1 MEISLV
7 LHTVAVIKF
16 YFILHGAK
24 LAILLH
30 LNMESE
36 KEREKD
42 LIFIYPFASDLLY
55 GQVPHEGVLGPQIE
69 KN

>member
-42 LIFIYPFASDLLY
+42 
-55 GQVPHEGVLGPQIE
+55 
-69 KN
+69 